1 MAKEHIFIV
10 KILEHTGKIMNKN
23 QAPNSK
29 IQRLNTVN
37 NLMQVLAA
45 ICRYVWESIV
55 FNKLDY
61 SNDVV

>member
-1 MAKEHIFIV
+1 MFIV
-10 KILEHTGKIMNKN
+10 KNLEHTGKIMNKN
-23 QAPNSK
+23 QAHNSK
-29 IQRLNTVN
+29 TQRLNTVN
-37 NLMQVLAA
+37 NLVCVLAA